1 MPIYIHLYVQ
11 RSTLIPHLCAEK
23 HVKIRE
29 RNKSMEIQ
37 TITTTTGTGTAEN
50 PEAPKTT
57 GQPAPATPTVEDLT
71 KQIEALTAAM
81 NKQKKA
87 LDNAAADA
95 AEWKRQY
102 RATLD
107 EAARAKAE
115 QDEANAARDAELAT
129 YKRKEAVS
137 NKVTKYLAMGYPEDL
152 ARQSAEAYVD
162 GRDDVVLDLQK
173 QFTSILE
180 TNIKASL
187 LAQQPAVTPGMTPPG
202 NAEAP
207 EVAAFRKGT
216 QRGY

>member
-1 MPIYIHLYVQ
+1 
-11 RSTLIPHLCAEK
+11 
-23 HVKIRE
+23 
-29 RNKSMEIQ
+29 MEIQ
-37 TITTTTGTGTAEN
+37 TITTTTGTGTAET
-50 PEAPKTT
+50 PAVPKTT

-137 NKVTKYLAMGYPEDL
+137 HKMTKYLAMGYPEDL
-152 ARQSAEAYVD
+152 AKQSAEAYVD
-162 GRDDVVLDLQK
+162 GKDDVVLDIQK

-187 LAQQPAVTPGMTPPG
+187 LAQQPAVTPGMTPTGGSEP
-202 NAEAP
+202 P
-207 EVAAFRKGT
+207 EISAFRKGT
-216 QRGY
+216 RGF